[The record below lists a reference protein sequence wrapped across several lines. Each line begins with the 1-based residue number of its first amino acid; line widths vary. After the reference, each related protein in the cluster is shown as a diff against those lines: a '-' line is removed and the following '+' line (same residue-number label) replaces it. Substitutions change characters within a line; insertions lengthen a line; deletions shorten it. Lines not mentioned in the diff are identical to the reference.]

1 MAQTRSK
8 FRQASSLSSSAGR
21 SPYPVKWHRFFAS
34 FKAGALARTIEPLDG
49 IVAPLLIN
57 MKNSAIKDS
66 PLDTLQVT
74 QVEKEDFYQLVEAIN
89 KRLPTSPVDPVI
101 LREEYD
107 EKWPKLEQAIKE
119 AIRDAVLKDETNA
132 APKTPDVGEVLEDV
146 LSAMRDMRQD
156 MNRIQPQVTYPAD
169 FSARQTAISDEIIDL
184 TERWWP
190 SYFWH
195 RFQGK
200 AGCFRLRASLP
211 PWSYPP

>member
-1 MAQTRSK
+1 M
-8 FRQASSLSSSAGR
+8 
-21 SPYPVKWHRFFAS
+21 
-34 FKAGALARTIEPLDG
+34 ARTIEPLDG

-74 QVEKEDFYQLVEAIN
+74 QVEKEDLYQLVEAIN

-119 AIRDAVLKDETNA
+119 AIRDAVLNDETNA

-156 MNRIQPQVTYPAD
+156 MNRSQPQVTYPAD

-190 SYFWH
+190 SYFL
-195 RFQGK
+195 
-200 AGCFRLRASLP
+200 A
-211 PWSYPP
+211 

>member
-1 MAQTRSK
+1 M
-8 FRQASSLSSSAGR
+8 
-21 SPYPVKWHRFFAS
+21 
-34 FKAGALARTIEPLDG
+34 ARTIEPLDG

-74 QVEKEDFYQLVEAIN
+74 QVEKEDLYQLVEAIN

-119 AIRDAVLKDETNA
+119 AIRDAVLNDETNA

-190 SYFWH
+190 SYFL
-195 RFQGK
+195 
-200 AGCFRLRASLP
+200 A
-211 PWSYPP
+211 

>member
-1 MAQTRSK
+1 M
-8 FRQASSLSSSAGR
+8 
-21 SPYPVKWHRFFAS
+21 
-34 FKAGALARTIEPLDG
+34 ARTIEPLDG

-74 QVEKEDFYQLVEAIN
+74 QVEKEDLYQLVEAIN

-119 AIRDAVLKDETNA
+119 AIRDAVLNDETNA

-169 FSARQTAISDEIIDL
+169 FSARRPRFLMRSSTSQSGGGLHI
-184 TERWWP
+184 
-190 SYFWH
+190 FWH

>member
-1 MAQTRSK
+1 M
-8 FRQASSLSSSAGR
+8 
-21 SPYPVKWHRFFAS
+21 
-34 FKAGALARTIEPLDG
+34 ARTIEPLDG

-119 AIRDAVLKDETNA
+119 T
-132 APKTPDVGEVLEDV
+132 
-146 LSAMRDMRQD
+146 
-156 MNRIQPQVTYPAD
+156 
-169 FSARQTAISDEIIDL
+169 
-184 TERWWP
+184 
-190 SYFWH
+190 
-195 RFQGK
+195 
-200 AGCFRLRASLP
+200 SLP